1 MNERSVDIG
10 PQAQPALTGQTAPLA
25 REWIDAEFDDA
36 VLTRRR
42 RAELSGDGASS
53 AEPDAWGLALSG
65 GGIRSA
71 TFCLGL
77 IRGLAKN
84 GLLKR
89 FDYLST
95 VSGGGYVGAS
105 FGRLFGKGMSA
116 EEVER
121 GVESERSIWLWW
133 LRANGRYLTPSGFR
147 DLGNAGVSIARG
159 VVATQIELGIL
170 LILLS
175 SVLVLPHVLIA
186 LLPSVAEWAAASSP
200 PFSAWL
206 VLLPVPFF
214 FGTWRLFGYW
224 LTRPHPVPG
233 GIPMM
238 GVYAVALAMLA
249 TCLFGMDELLRLL
262 PPRLSASMDDM
273 SAWVRI
279 GLATLMLAGS
289 VAMIFGIADA
299 VSIRKAYRAHVAAS
313 DDGDSVNSEAEIGAF
328 RQARIDA
335 EYALRRL
342 RMEYTKQLLWATVA
356 FLLVILVAALDWLS
370 WELAKVAGES
380 GGSTLVYGSA
390 GLAAFC
396 LVICRALQPVLQD
409 WKAKHPGQQIN
420 LERLLGILIM
430 VFVALI
436 VIAWATFVHA
446 MVLPEILWKYADEGG
461 DPVLR
466 YQPLMT
472 WAILF
477 GASFAFVWLT
487 RNSYDIINMASLH
500 SYYRA
505 RIERAYVSS
514 GNVDGVAARFASHPL
529 RSVDVGQS
537 KIRPPDEVV
546 EGDDVRF
553 CDYKPQAE
561 GGPIHLINCCINQ
574 TVDDGTRYFN
584 GDRKGVALTLSS
596 LGTVEIDAYPP
607 LERGPSDAA
616 QDLGYLSKWI
626 AISGAAAGSGMGAQT
641 VPAYSALLFLSGARL
656 GFWEPCLSSEHRGR
670 RVDAP
675 QPQSPGLIGRMPLKV
690 SAIVSELFGQFPGLS
705 HGAWYL
711 SDGGHF
717 ENTGL
722 YPLIKR
728 ELPLIVAAD
737 CGADPNYLFEDMES
751 MIRKVRIDFGAEV
764 DFIAPKHIADSSAP
778 DLLMYLGTP
787 ESIGPEAS
795 NACLL
800 LGRIRYRSGA
810 IGTLLV
816 VKPRRLEDLPFDVIA
831 YADRHPKY
839 PQQSTGD
846 QFFDESQWES
856 YQKLGFII
864 GNVLTPALLA
874 QAQAVVRTDTI
885 ASSSL
890 TGAEKARGQSSSRLQ
905 RLRPMVAATAAG
917 TGIGLSLAVAIWQGF
932 GDYREQ
938 HRVELEK
945 KAAQGKA
952 LAKEFATGKVSP
964 RAIQIL
970 GDLKRY
976 DIDGEGSYADTIAAL
991 DDCDRRDVM
1000 PCAKLKLALAQ
1011 SEARGD
1017 RNYWLTFHSVKS
1029 KDVQN
1034 AEERLQMLSQT
1045 SVLPAPTST
1054 NPDSTLAGP
1063 ATLATQPTG
1072 ALGESMSPITGSER
1086 LSVAAIAPIA
1096 VDDVPSD
1103 LLADEPAD
1111 QNPVD
1116 ANSDDA
1122 AFADISA
1129 EPVTP
1134 RDPVVAGGTTK
1145 PGNIATAATPSAVS
1159 RVPASAGAE
1168 NNAAIPSKPLKG
1180 RVGELAAPKDACK
1193 GRRIYLH
1200 IYDEQSRPAA
1210 NCVAQTIQRRLGER
1224 PIGVENVVATAIRRG
1239 SQTPAT
1245 WRTPA
1250 VLYAQA
1256 QAEALSVCAAGIRD
1270 LPSMPKGTQLKTL
1283 GPRVRAARGAVEIW
1297 LPPNTEGGCI
1307 EEK

>member
-1 MNERSVDIG
+1 MNERSVDSG
-10 PQAQPALTGQTAPLA
+10 SQAQPAAAGRTAPPA
-25 REWIDAEFDDA
+25 DDWIDAEFDDA

-42 RAELSGDGASS
+42 RADISDAD
-53 AEPDAWGLALSG
+53 PDAWGLALSG

-95 VSGGGYVGAS
+95 VSGGGYIGAS

-116 EEVER
+116 EEIER

-133 LRANGRYLTPSGFR
+133 LRANGRYLTPSGIR

-186 LLPSVAEWAAASSP
+186 LLPSVAQWAAASSP

-206 VLLPVPFF
+206 MLLPVPFF

-299 VSIRKAYRAHVAAS
+299 VSIRKAYRAHVAAT
-313 DDGDSVNSEAEIGAF
+313 DDGDSVDSEAEMGAY
-328 RQARIDA
+328 RQARMDS

-356 FLLVILVAALDWLS
+356 SLLVILVAVLDWLS

-461 DPVLR
+461 GPVLR

-472 WAILF
+472 WTILF

-514 GNVDGVAARFASHPL
+514 GNIDGAAARFASHPL

-553 CDYKPQAE
+553 SDYRPQAE

-574 TVDDGTRYFN
+574 TVDDGSRYFN

-607 LERGPSDAA
+607 LERAPSHAA

-641 VPAYSALLFLSGARL
+641 VPAYSALLFLSGMRL

-690 SAIVSELFGQFPGLS
+690 SAIVSELFGQFPGMS

-717 ENTGL
+717 ENTGV
-722 YPLIKR
+722 YPLVKR

-751 MIRKVRIDFGAEV
+751 MIRKVRIDFGAEIE
-764 DFIAPKHIADSSAP
+764 FIAPKHIADDSAP
-778 DLLMYLGTP
+778 DLLTYLGTP

-831 YADRHPKY
+831 YADRHLKY

-846 QFFDESQWES
+846 QFFDEAQWES

-864 GNVLTPALLA
+864 GKVLTPALLA
-874 QAQAVVRTDTI
+874 QAQAVVRTDTV

-890 TGAEKARGQSSSRLQ
+890 TRAEKAREQSSSRLQ
-905 RLRPMVAATAAG
+905 RLRPMVTATAAG
-917 TGIGLSLAVAIWQGF
+917 TGLGLSLAVAMWQGF

-952 LAKEFATGKVSP
+952 LAKEFAMGKVP
-964 RAIQIL
+964 LRAMQIL

-976 DIDGEGSYADTIAAL
+976 DIEGEGSYADAIAAL

-1029 KDVQN
+1029 KQVRN
-1034 AEERLQMLSQT
+1034 AEERVEMLSQ
-1045 SVLPAPTST
+1045 SNVLPAAGTT
-1054 NPDSTLAGP
+1054 NPESGAAGP
-1063 ATLATQPTG
+1063 A
-1072 ALGESMSPITGSER
+1072 I
-1086 LSVAAIAPIA
+1086 AAAQPIA
-1096 VDDVPSD
+1096 AHSEPVLRSTVPENPVVVASVSPSVEPMPVDS
-1103 LLADEPAD
+1103 AD
-1111 QNPVD
+1111 QATAD

-1122 AFADISA
+1122 ALAS
-1129 EPVTP
+1129 T
-1134 RDPVVAGGTTK
+1134 VASTGSSVASGSTK
-1145 PGNIATAATPSAVS
+1145 PVKIDGATNQATASGGL
-1159 RVPASAGAE
+1159 ASTGAKA
-1168 NNAAIPSKPLKG
+1168 NAAIRSKPQQG
-1180 RVGELAAPKDACK
+1180 SAGEFAALADACK
-1193 GRRIYLH
+1193 GMRIYLH

-1210 NCVAQTIQRRLGER
+1210 NCVAQTIQRRLGQQ
-1224 PIGVENVVATAIRRG
+1224 PVGVENVVATAIRRG
-1239 SQTPAT
+1239 NQSPMV

-1256 QAEALSVCAAGIRD
+1256 QAAAHSVCAAGIRD
-1270 LPSMPKGTQLKTL
+1270 LPTMPQNTQLKTL
-1283 GPRVRAARGAVEIW
+1283 GSRMRAARDTIEIW
-1297 LPPNTEGGCI
+1297 LPPNTENGCI
-1307 EEK
+1307 EKK

>member
-1 MNERSVDIG
+1 MNEPSVDTRSDA
-10 PQAQPALTGQTAPLA
+10 QAGAAGQTAPGA
-25 REWIDAEFDDA
+25 RDWIDAEFDDA

-42 RAELSGDGASS
+42 RAETSGADLSSTDPG
-53 AEPDAWGLALSG
+53 AWGLALSG

-105 FGRLFGKGMSA
+105 FGRLFGKGLSA

-133 LRANGRYLTPSGFR
+133 LRANGRYLTPSGIR

-159 VVATQIELGIL
+159 VVATQIELAIL

-206 VLLPVPFF
+206 MLLPMAFF

-224 LTRPHPVPG
+224 LTRTHPVPG

-249 TCLFGMDELLRLL
+249 TCLFGMEELLILL
-262 PPRLSASMDDM
+262 PPRVSASVDDM

-299 VSIRKAYRAHVAAS
+299 VSIRRAYRTEGGL
-313 DDGDSVNSEAEIGAF
+313 GDSEADMHAQ
-328 RQARIDA
+328 RQARMDA

-342 RMEYTKQLLWATVA
+342 RMKYTKQLLWATVA
-356 FLLVILVAALDWLS
+356 FLAVIVIAMLDWLS

-390 GLAAFC
+390 GLAAVC
-396 LVICRALQPVLQD
+396 LVIARALQPVLQD
-409 WKAKHPGQQIN
+409 WKAKHPGHQIN

-461 DPVLR
+461 DSVLR
-466 YQPLMT
+466 YQPLIT

-514 GNVDGVAARFASHPL
+514 GNCDGAAARFASHPL
-529 RSVDVGQS
+529 RSVDIGQS

-546 EGDDVRF
+546 EGDDLRF
-553 CDYKPQAE
+553 SDYRPQAE

-607 LERGPSDAA
+607 LERAPSDPA

-641 VPAYSALLFLSGARL
+641 APAYSALLFLSGMRL
-656 GFWEPCLSSEHRGR
+656 GFWEPCLSTEHRGR

-675 QPQSPGLIGRMPLKV
+675 QPQSPGFIGRLPLKV

-711 SDGGHF
+711 SDGGHY
-717 ENTGL
+717 ENTGV

-751 MIRKVRIDFGAEV
+751 MIRKVRIDFGAEIE
-764 DFIAPKHIADSSAP
+764 FIAPKHIADNSAP
-778 DLLMYLGTP
+778 DLLAYLGTP

-800 LGRIRYRSGA
+800 LGRIRYRSGT
-810 IGTLLV
+810 IGTLIV

-864 GNVLTPALLA
+864 GKVLTPALLA
-874 QAQAVVRTDTI
+874 QAQAVVRTDTV

-905 RLRPMVAATAAG
+905 RLRPMVTATATAAG

-932 GDYREQ
+932 GDYRDQ
-938 HRVELEK
+938 RRVELEK

-952 LAKEFATGKVSP
+952 LARDFALGKVSP
-964 RAIQIL
+964 RAMQIL
-970 GDLKRY
+970 GDLERY
-976 DIDGEGSYADTIAAL
+976 DIESEGSYA
-991 DDCDRRDVM
+991 
-1000 PCAKLKLALAQ
+1000 
-1011 SEARGD
+1011 
-1017 RNYWLTFHSVKS
+1017 
-1029 KDVQN
+1029 
-1034 AEERLQMLSQT
+1034 
-1045 SVLPAPTST
+1045 
-1054 NPDSTLAGP
+1054 
-1063 ATLATQPTG
+1063 AT
-1072 ALGESMSPITGSER
+1072 
-1086 LSVAAIAPIA
+1086 
-1096 VDDVPSD
+1096 
-1103 LLADEPAD
+1103 
-1111 QNPVD
+1111 D
-1116 ANSDDA
+1116 A
-1122 AFADISA
+1122 
-1129 EPVTP
+1129 
-1134 RDPVVAGGTTK
+1134 
-1145 PGNIATAATPSAVS
+1145 
-1159 RVPASAGAE
+1159 
-1168 NNAAIPSKPLKG
+1168 
-1180 RVGELAAPKDACK
+1180 
-1193 GRRIYLH
+1193 
-1200 IYDEQSRPAA
+1200 
-1210 NCVAQTIQRRLGER
+1210 
-1224 PIGVENVVATAIRRG
+1224 
-1239 SQTPAT
+1239 
-1245 WRTPA
+1245 
-1250 VLYAQA
+1250 
-1256 QAEALSVCAAGIRD
+1256 
-1270 LPSMPKGTQLKTL
+1270 M
-1283 GPRVRAARGAVEIW
+1283 
-1297 LPPNTEGGCI
+1297 
-1307 EEK
+1307 